1 MFAQLGRPDWHL
13 ALFYIEL
20 AEFSIPIDVS
30 WVLDNA
36 LSRPKS
42 AHLPESA
49 QSIIAPVGRRRRER
63 E

>member
-30 WVLDNA
+30 WVLDNV
-36 LSRPKS
+36 LNQSSR
-42 AHLPESA
+42 LWEGDVESA
-49 QSIIAPVGRRRRER
+49 NSADLPKEINPS
-63 E
+63 